1 MSRIPC
7 EVMTAGIEE
16 FLASRFGKDSVVGVL
31 AGTELEQY
39 SKDWGFGLCIVKA
52 AVESPMQRDWA
63 IGTRLAIE
71 MAQQKRAANRQKK
84 SHNGTKR
91 TQEERPVRV
100 GAWGGWRYSSALLF
114 WIPEG

>member
-1 MSRIPC
+1 ML
-7 EVMTAGIEE
+7 G
-16 FLASRFGKDSVVGVL
+16 
-31 AGTELEQY
+31 GTELEQY
-39 SKDWGFGLCIVKA
+39 SKDWGLGLYVVKA
-52 AVESPMQRDWA
+52 AVEPSLQRDWA
-63 IGTRLAIE
+63 TGIMEAIK
-71 MAQQKRAANRQKK
+71 MAEQKRAENRQKK

>member
-16 FLASRFGKDSVVGVL
+16 MLASRFGKDSVVDVL

-39 SKDWGFGLCIVKA
+39 SKDWGLGLYVVKA
-52 AVESPMQRDWA
+52 AVESSLQRDWA

-71 MAQQKRAANRQKK
+71 MAQQKRAANRPK
-84 SHNGTKR
+84 KR
-91 TQEERPVRV
+91 TQEERSVRL
-100 GAWGGWRYSSALLF
+100 GAWGGCRYSSALLF
-114 WIPEG
+114 WIPGG